1 MCLFSP
7 FLLLSLSLPL
17 STCPTQAMAPVGA
30 IFGGPIAGW
39 TVDHFGRKAAI
50 MLVGIPYLS
59 GYLMIVYAHM
69 LNSAIAFKVVLL
81 LGQFLSGVGLGWS
94 CLTGPVS
101 EYLSECH

>member
-1 MCLFSP
+1 M
-7 FLLLSLSLPL
+7 SLSLPL
-17 STCPTQAMAPVGA
+17 SPCHMQAMVPVGA

-39 TVDHFGRKAAI
+39 IADHFGRKAAI

-81 LGQFLSGVGLGWS
+81 LGRFLAGVGLGWS
-94 CLTGPVS
+94 FVTGPVS
-101 EYLSECH
+101 ILYYYY

>member
-1 MCLFSP
+1 M
-7 FLLLSLSLPL
+7 SLSLPL
-17 STCPTQAMAPVGA
+17 SPYLSLPPSPCHMQAMVPVGA

-39 TVDHFGRKAAI
+39 IADHFGRKAAI

-81 LGQFLSGVGLGWS
+81 LGRFLTGVGLGWS
-94 CLTGPVS
+94 CVTGPVS
-101 EYLSECH
+101 ILLLECH